1 MPGERARDRSI
12 ERVRDLLES
21 VGFFVSDAHHIR
33 PTSFDLIAR
42 RDSLVLIVKVLKNID
57 ALDPSEAGRLRE
69 LSQLFGGSV
78 LLIGESSGASQLE
91 AGVVYNRYGVP
102 IVVEESLRDY
112 LAKGIPPFLFSSPG
126 GIFARVDGERL
137 RELRE
142 ARRLSLGA
150 LAGIAGVSRR
160 TIQLYEEG
168 AGAEMTIVERI
179 ERYLGE
185 PVAMPIDVFQSL
197 ATPTA
202 PGPEDEDDDE
212 DEEEDDDGDLPRP
225 GPRRPR
231 GPTPTGDPLRDNV
244 FQQLDVMG
252 WRVVVT
258 VRCPFDAFSQGATHG
273 NEEILLTAVGSLRS
287 AQHRA
292 DLLQQIARV
301 AEGHA
306 LYIVRDLPNR
316 RSIGGLP
323 ILTMGELRR
332 HRDREELIDEIA
344 EREST

>member
-1 MPGERARDRSI
+1 MAGEGARDRAI
-12 ERVRDLLES
+12 ERVRTLLES
-21 VGFFVSDAHHIR
+21 VGFLATDAHHIR

-42 RDSLVLIVKVLKNID
+42 RDSHVLIVKVLKNID

-69 LSQLFGGSV
+69 LAGLFGASV
-78 LLIGESSGASQLE
+78 LLVGESSGASQLE
-91 AGVVYNRYGVP
+91 SGVVYNRYGIP

-112 LAKGIPPFLFSSPG
+112 FAHGVPPFLFSSPG
-126 GIFARVDGERL
+126 GIFARVDGARL

-185 PVAMPIDVFQSL
+185 PIAMPIDILQS
-197 ATPTA
+197 A
-202 PGPEDEDDDE
+202 PPLPRPAPDDEDDDEEDEDDD
-212 DEEEDDDGDLPRP
+212 DTDLPRP

-231 GPTPTGDPLRDNV
+231 GPIPTGDPLRDNV
-244 FQQLDVMG
+244 FEQLDVMG

-258 VRCPFDAFSQGATHG
+258 VRCPFDAFSQGATTG
-273 NEEILLTAVGSLRS
+273 GEEILLTAVGSLRS

-306 LYIVRDLPNR
+306 LYIVGDVSNR
-316 RSIGGLP
+316 RSIDGLP

-332 HRDREELIDEIA
+332 HRDRAELIEEIA